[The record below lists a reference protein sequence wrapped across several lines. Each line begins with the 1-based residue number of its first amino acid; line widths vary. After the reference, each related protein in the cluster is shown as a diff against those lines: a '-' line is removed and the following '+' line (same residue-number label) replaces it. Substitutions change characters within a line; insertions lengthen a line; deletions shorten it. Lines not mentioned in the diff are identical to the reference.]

1 MTDPTTQGVSPMKV
15 DREIKTL
22 RVLALEKLRD
32 AIVGLQ
38 FKPGERLVER
48 ALVERLGVSRTVVRE
63 ALRHLETEGLVE
75 TIPHQG
81 PIVAHLSVSAAAQ
94 IYELRSILEAAAA
107 RACALMA
114 AEEDFARLSA
124 ALDSIR
130 SGYADHDIKRILD
143 ATTLFYEI
151 MFLSGGKTVAWGIV
165 QTLNA
170 RITHLRAMTIS
181 SAGRSTK
188 GPSEMEAILTALR
201 ARDADRAERACLS
214 HVTQAGD
221 IALRILRGDI
231 AIDQSMT
238 GRVTTLP
245 ADDPDPGPASAPAS
259 AARRRGRR
267 V

>member
-1 MTDPTTQGVSPMKV
+1 MTDPTTQGASPMKV
-15 DREIKTL
+15 DREIRTL
-22 RVLALEKLRD
+22 RALALEKLRD

-48 ALVERLGVSRTVVRE
+48 TLVEQLGVSRTVVRE
-63 ALRHLETEGLVE
+63 VLRHLETEGLVE

-81 PIVAHLSVSAAAQ
+81 PIVARLSESAAVQ

-107 RACALMA
+107 RACAEA
-114 AEEDFARLSA
+114 ASDSDFARLSE

-130 SGYADHDIKRILD
+130 DGYAHHDSKRILD

-181 SAGRSTK
+181 SAGRSAK
-188 GPSEMEAILTALR
+188 GPSELDSILTALR
-201 ARDADRAERACLS
+201 ARDADRAEQACLS

-221 IALRILRGDI
+221 IALRILRGDMP
-231 AIDQSMT
+231 IDKSM
-238 GRVTTLP
+238 G
-245 ADDPDPGPASAPAS
+245 APAEIP
-259 AARRRGRR
+259 AETPEPAPRRRGRR
-267 V
+267 A